1 MLKNAAVTS
10 ASARSISAL
19 AIGSFAA
26 HMPRAQCDCDTC
38 PLSGDTLGDRAFCTF
53 ALHLYTDINLSKII
67 IRKE

>member
-38 PLSGDTLGDRAFCTF
+38 PLSGDILGGGAFCTF
-53 ALHLYTDINLSKII
+53 ALHLYTDINLLI
-67 IRKE
+67 